1 MKSHE
6 YRITTTW
13 RAEPGGSTTDHRSY
27 SRDHVIAARGK
38 PDILASSDAAF
49 RGDPSRHN
57 PEDLLV
63 ASLSACHML
72 WYLHLCAAGGGEVIA
87 YVDDASGT
95 MEEDGANGGR
105 FVEVVL
111 RPTVTIA
118 DAAQTVKAQELHA
131 PAHKKCFV
139 ANSVNFPVRVEA
151 TIAASG

>member
-1 MKSHE
+1 ML
-6 YRITTTW
+6 I
-13 RAEPGGSTTDHRSY
+13 G
-27 SRDHVIAARGK
+27 
-38 PDILASSDAAF
+38 AAF
-49 RGDPSRHN
+49 WYFEIFWVRGPRGRRMRAL
-57 PEDLLV
+57 P
-63 ASLSACHML
+63 
-72 WYLHLCAAGGGEVIA
+72 YGGRLAVEVIA

-95 MEEDGANGGR
+95 MEEDGTNGGR